1 MKTKNDIIKQII
13 TIINGTAI
21 KDLNGSVTAETRLT
35 DSVLNDCVVA
45 IIASTT
51 DKFIRYGAL
60 TVKIFYQD
68 TFLNNTY
75 FEDLT
80 TGATIETLLYNLSTT
95 LLTTNGYS
103 FDVNSRELYTERVQD
118 DNKHEHFAILK
129 INFKLIN

>member
-1 MKTKNDIIKQII
+1 MKTKNEIIKQII
-13 TIINGTAI
+13 TIINTTPI
-21 KDLNGSVTAETRLT
+21 KDLNGSVTSETRIT

-68 TFLNNTY
+68 IVLNNTY

-80 TGATIETLLYNLSTT
+80 TGANLETLLYNLSTI
-95 LLTTNGYS
+95 LLITHGYS
-103 FDVNSRELYTERVQD
+103 FDVNSRELYTEKVQD
-118 DNKHEHFAILK
+118 KKEHFAILK